1 MKKNKKNDV
10 ALEPIA
16 EADRVPLKEKL
27 AYGIGGLMDGGGV
40 SMMSCVMLAYMT
52 KNGIAMT
59 VASTIMMLAKLWDAI
74 TDPFMGFISD
84 NTRGKWGRRK
94 PYMFFGGISL
104 FICIF
109 FVFLPVREWGM
120 SVGGFTAYIIIL
132 YLIWNTC
139 STVTQV
145 PYCSMASDI
154 TPSFRERNN
163 ANTVKLVF
171 TAIASGLGYVLPLV
185 FIEALTNPDGTGFLF
200 MPQLSSVD
208 FWLCMSI
215 IFGTLFGGG
224 LVICGIFVKERINP
238 KTPKQKFNFKQ
249 FVNSYAV
256 PYKNRSYRWHIVM
269 YVTAFMCMD
278 IISALAVYYATD
290 VWHGYELFGM
300 KMSSLFIIAPL
311 MVAAVI
317 MFPLARVMMDKK
329 SKQFAF
335 RMGLPF
341 YIGGGIM
348 LAVMDPSWA
357 PPILV
362 PIVALIMGLG
372 FGGAQMMPWII
383 FPDTVDV
390 AEMAT
395 AARPTGTYSGMMT
408 LARKVGGAL
417 GVGMVGWIIGGL
429 GYVENKSD
437 DVAAYIPQS
446 DKVLLT
452 IRLVLG
458 ISVAVF
464 ITVALIA
471 SFRYKITS
479 AKLTRIRYFIEARKS
494 GKTLTDEES
503 KEREALVAE
512 LYGKVNPADVVEIVV
527 TEEDKHNAYVEGVES
542 ALEEISE
549 TDSEISSLEKELRV
563 AKLENEIELEKGKKT
578 TICTYCGA
586 KNKAS
591 DHVCS
596 VCGAKLDDNQSRN

>member
-1 MKKNKKNDV
+1 MKKEKTKNV
-10 ALEPIA
+10 TLEPIA
-16 EADRVPLKEKL
+16 EADRVPFKEKL

-59 VASTIMMLAKLWDAI
+59 LASTIMIIAKFWDAI

-94 PYMFFGGISL
+94 PYMFWGGISL
-104 FICIF
+104 LLCIF
-109 FVFLPVREWGM
+109 LVFLPVREWGM
-120 SVGGFTAYIIIL
+120 SVGGFTAYIIL
-132 YLIWNTC
+132 MYLLWNTC

-200 MPQLSSVD
+200 VPQLSSTQ
-208 FWLCMSI
+208 FWLCMSLV
-215 IFGTLFGGG
+215 FGTLFGGG
-224 LVICGIFVKERINP
+224 LVICGIFVKERIKP
-238 KTPKQKFNFKQ
+238 KTPKKHFNLKQ
-249 FVNSYAV
+249 FANSYAV

-269 YVTAFMCMD
+269 YVTAFICMD

-300 KMSSLFIIAPL
+300 KMSSLFIIAPM
-311 MVAAVI
+311 MVAAVV

-348 LAVMDPSWA
+348 LAAMDPSWA

-395 AARPTGTYSGMMT
+395 GQRPTGTYSGMMT
-408 LARKVGGAL
+408 LARKVGGGL
-417 GVGMVGWIIGGL
+417 GVGMVGWVIGAL
-429 GYVENKSD
+429 GYVSNDSND
-437 DVAAYIPQS
+437 PAAYVQQS
-446 DKVLLT
+446 DAVLLT
-452 IRLVLG
+452 VRLTLG

-464 ITVALIA
+464 ITIALIA

-479 AKLTRIRYFIEARKS
+479 AKLTRIRYFIEARKT
-494 GKTLTDEES
+494 GKALTDEES
-503 KEREALVAE
+503 AEREALIAE
-512 LYGKVNPADVVEIVV
+512 LYGKVDPADVVDPTVAVDDEGNLIETA
-527 TEEDKHNAYVEGVES
+527 TETDVVEGVED
-542 ALEEISE
+542 AIEEIAV
-549 TDSEISSLEKELRV
+549 TDDEIAQNEV
-563 AKLENEIELEKGKKT
+563 VDVENDDKT
-578 TICTYCGA
+578 TDLP
-586 KNKAS
+586 NE
-591 DHVCS
+591 D
-596 VCGAKLDDNQSRN
+596 

>member
-1 MKKNKKNDV
+1 MKKEKTKNV
-10 ALEPIA
+10 TLEPIA
-16 EADRVPLKEKL
+16 EADRVPFKEKL

-59 VASTIMMLAKLWDAI
+59 LASTIMMIAKFWDAI

-94 PYMFFGGISL
+94 PYMFWGGISL
-104 FICIF
+104 LLCIF
-109 FVFLPVREWGM
+109 LVFLPVREWGM
-120 SVGGFTAYIIIL
+120 SVGGFTAYIIL
-132 YLIWNTC
+132 MYLLWNTC

-200 MPQLSSVD
+200 VPQLSSTQ
-208 FWLCMSI
+208 FWLCMSLV
-215 IFGTLFGGG
+215 FGTLFGGG
-224 LVICGIFVKERINP
+224 LVICGIFVKERIKP
-238 KTPKQKFNFKQ
+238 KTPKKHFNLKQ
-249 FVNSYAV
+249 FANSYAV

-269 YVTAFMCMD
+269 YVTAFICMD

-300 KMSSLFIIAPL
+300 KMSSLFIIAPM
-311 MVAAVI
+311 MVAAVV

-348 LAVMDPSWA
+348 LAAMDPSWA

-395 AARPTGTYSGMMT
+395 GQRPTGTYSGMMT
-408 LARKVGGAL
+408 LARKVGGGL
-417 GVGMVGWIIGGL
+417 GVGMVGWVIGAL
-429 GYVENKSD
+429 GYVSNDSND
-437 DVAAYIPQS
+437 PAAYVQQS
-446 DKVLLT
+446 DEVLLT
-452 IRLVLG
+452 VRLTLG

-464 ITVALIA
+464 ITIALIA

-494 GKTLTDEES
+494 GKALTDEES
-503 KEREALVAE
+503 AEREALIAE
-512 LYGKVNPADVVEIVV
+512 LYGKVDPADVVDPTVAVYDEGNLIESAPE
-527 TEEDKHNAYVEGVES
+527 TDIVEGVED
-542 ALEEISE
+542 AIEEIAV
-549 TDSEISSLEKELRV
+549 TDDEIAQNEV
-563 AKLENEIELEKGKKT
+563 VDVENDDKT
-578 TICTYCGA
+578 TVLP
-586 KNKAS
+586 KE
-591 DHVCS
+591 D
-596 VCGAKLDDNQSRN
+596 

>member
-1 MKKNKKNDV
+1 MKKDKEKKV
-10 ALEPIA
+10 LEPIA
-16 EADRVPLKEKL
+16 EADRVPMKEKL

-52 KNGIAMT
+52 RNGIAMSL
-59 VASTIMMLAKLWDAI
+59 ASTIMMLAKLWDAV

-104 FICIF
+104 LLCIF
-109 FVFLPVREWGM
+109 LVFLPVREWGV
-120 SVGGFTAYIIIL
+120 SVGGFTAYIIVM
-132 YLIWNTC
+132 YLLWNTC

-145 PYCSMASDI
+145 PYCSMASDL

-171 TAIASGLGYVLPLV
+171 TAAASGLGYVLPLV

-200 MPQLSSVD
+200 MPQLTATQ

-215 IFGTLFGGG
+215 IFGVLFGGG
-224 LVICGIFVKERINP
+224 LIICGIFVKERINP
-238 KTPKQKFNFKQ
+238 KTPKQHFNFKQ

-269 YVTAFMCMD
+269 YVSAFMCMD

-311 MVAAVI
+311 MVAAVV

-341 YIGGGIM
+341 YIAGGIM

-395 AARPTGTYSGMMT
+395 GARPTGTYSGMMT
-408 LARKVGGAL
+408 LARKVGGAF
-417 GVGMVGWIIGGL
+417 GVGLVGWIIGGL
-429 GYVENKSD
+429 GYVENQSD
-437 DVAAYIPQS
+437 DVAAYVPQS
-446 DKVLLT
+446 ESVLLT

-464 ITVALIA
+464 ISIALFA

-479 AKLTRIRYFIEARKS
+479 GKLTRIRYFIEARKS
-494 GKTLTDEES
+494 SQALTDEENA
-503 KEREALVAE
+503 ERESLISE
-512 LYGKVNPADVVEIVV
+512 LYGKVDPDDVIDLSAVDSDLNADESSVEI
-527 TEEDKHNAYVEGVES
+527 TENDVNVAQCDDEMPITS
-542 ALEEISE
+542 EE
-549 TDSEISSLEKELRV
+549 
-563 AKLENEIELEKGKKT
+563 
-578 TICTYCGA
+578 
-586 KNKAS
+586 
-591 DHVCS
+591 
-596 VCGAKLDDNQSRN
+596 

>member
-1 MKKNKKNDV
+1 MKKKKKNDV

-59 VASTIMMLAKLWDAI
+59 VASTIMMLAKFWDAF

-109 FVFLPVREWGM
+109 LVFLPVREWGM

-132 YLIWNTC
+132 YLVWNTC

-185 FIEALTNPDGTGFLF
+185 FIEALTNPKGTGFLF
-200 MPQLSSVD
+200 VPQLSSVD
-208 FWLCMSI
+208 FWLCMSLV
-215 IFGTLFGGG
+215 FGTLFGGG

-238 KTPKQKFNFKQ
+238 KTPKQHFNFKQ

-290 VWHGYELFGM
+290 VWHGYKLFGM
-300 KMSSLFIIAPL
+300 DMSSLFIIAPM
-311 MVAAVI
+311 MVAAVV

-341 YIGGGIM
+341 YIFGGIM
-348 LAVMDPSWA
+348 LAAMDPSWA

-395 AARPTGTYSGMMT
+395 GARPTGTYSGMMT
-408 LARKVGGAL
+408 LARKVGGGL

-429 GYVENKSD
+429 GYISNESNDPS
-437 DVAAYIPQS
+437 AYEAQS
-446 DKVLLT
+446 STVLLT
-452 IRLVLG
+452 IRLALG

-464 ITVALIA
+464 ITIALIA
-471 SFRYKITS
+471 SFKYKINS
-479 AKLTRIRYFIEARKS
+479 QKLTRIRYFIEARKS
-494 GKTLTDEES
+494 GKQLTDEES
-503 KEREALVAE
+503 QERESLICE
-512 LYGKVNPADVVEIVV
+512 LYGKVNPDDVVEVIVNDEDNTGEYV
-527 TEEDKHNAYVEGVES
+527 DGMESAIEEIAEASEEVAIEDKNTQNDIEES
-542 ALEEISE
+542 KSE
-549 TDSEISSLEKELRV
+549 DKNIDCDDKE
-563 AKLENEIELEKGKKT
+563 
-578 TICTYCGA
+578 C
-586 KNKAS
+586 
-591 DHVCS
+591 
-596 VCGAKLDDNQSRN
+596 

>member
-362 PIVALIMGLG
+362 PIVALVMGLG

-395 AARPTGTYSGMMT
+395 GARPTGTYSGMMT